1 MAHAIGVEGVR
12 QIEDRQSDQQRKEFP
27 HPPGGSVCNP
37 KNICTMA
44 AVTLV
49 LLCHGFTP
57 THHRVMPSSAL
68 GFRALDH
75 APLAFARLAPP
86 PRCAVVAS
94 DGTVDAETLR
104 ESRAFGAASW
114 FAWWSQL
121 ILSVVSTVTLVFANA
136 VRTGTNPLLSGL
148 LLSGCGVATGFAS
161 TFWMW
166 GYKGFS
172 KRLLRKDVDPDQ
184 LATQARRSLRLG
196 ITLNLAGMAVTLFSA
211 EQIIGLLAAK
221 SLTLGLNPIASNGQ
235 FISGLASAV
244 QPIDLLILQANTNT
258 LLSHYIGLCT
268 SLWLRQRRF
277 VSAAPK

>member
-1 MAHAIGVEGVR
+1 
-12 QIEDRQSDQQRKEFP
+12 
-27 HPPGGSVCNP
+27 
-37 KNICTMA
+37 MA
-44 AVTLV
+44 ANLV
-49 LLCHGFTP
+49 ALLAVGHAFTHSF
-57 THHRVMPSSAL
+57 TRTQHAVMPSSAL
-68 GFRALDH
+68 RARTLLH
-75 APLAFARLAPP
+75 APLVSARAAPA
-86 PRCAVVAS
+86 PRATVVAS
-94 DGTVDAETLR
+94 EGAVDAETLR

-136 VRTGTNPLLSGL
+136 VRAGANPLVSGL
-148 LLSGCGVATGFAS
+148 LLSGLGVVGGFAS

-184 LATQARRSLRLG
+184 LAAQARRSLRLG
-196 ITLNLAGMAVTLFSA
+196 ITLNLAGMAVTLISA

-258 LLSHYIGLCT
+258 LLSHYLGLCT

>member
-1 MAHAIGVEGVR
+1 
-12 QIEDRQSDQQRKEFP
+12 
-27 HPPGGSVCNP
+27 
-37 KNICTMA
+37 MA
-44 AVTLV
+44 ANLV
-49 LLCHGFTP
+49 IL
-57 THHRVMPSSAL
+57 AL
-68 GFRALDH
+68 GHSLTLHHHVVPASPLRFGAAQRLDR
-75 APLAFARLAPP
+75 APLVSARFAPS
-86 PRCAVVAS
+86 PRCAVLAS
-94 DGTVDAETLR
+94 QGAVDAATLR

-136 VRTGTNPLLSGL
+136 VRSGANPLLSGL
-148 LLSGCGVATGFAS
+148 FISACGVASGFAS

-172 KRLLRKDVDPDQ
+172 RRLLRKDVDPDQ

-196 ITLNLAGMAVTLFSA
+196 ISLNLVGMALTLISA
-211 EQIIGLLAAK
+211 EQIAGVLAAK
-221 SLTLGLNPIASNGQ
+221 SLTMGLNPATANGQ
-235 FISGLASAV
+235 FITGLANVV